1 MQHKVILFDGVCNF
15 CSFWVNFVIKRDK
28 NDIFRFAALQSET
41 GEKYLKK
48 FRLNITDPDTF
59 VLIEGKEYFIKSTA
73 ALKVAWELKSWLKIS
88 YPLIFLPISFRDFLY
103 DLIAKNRYK
112 IFGKKDVCR
121 IPTAEEK
128 MKFI

>member
-1 MQHKVILFDGVCNF
+1 MQHQVILFDGVCNF
-15 CSFWVNFVIKRDK
+15 CSFWVNFVIKKDK
-28 NDIFRFAALQSET
+28 KDIFRFAALQSET

-48 FRLNITDPDTF
+48 FGLNITDPDTF
-59 VLIEGKEYFIKSTA
+59 VLIDGENYFIKSTA
-73 ALKVAWELKSWLKIS
+73 ALKVARELKSWLKIS

-121 IPTAEEK
+121 IPTEEEK
-128 MKFI
+128 RKFI

>member
-1 MQHKVILFDGVCNF
+1 
-15 CSFWVNFVIKRDK
+15 VNFVIKKDK
-28 NDIFRFAALQSET
+28 KDIFRFAALQSET

-48 FRLNITDPDTF
+48 FGLNIADPDTF
-59 VLIEGKEYFIKSTA
+59 VLIDGENYFIKSTA
-73 ALKVAWELKSWLKIS
+73 ALKVARELKSWLKIS